1 MHETELPLRWSLRIA
16 KIPNNNEEANDPKF
30 KEEVFTVLN
39 DMDMLILEQN
49 EIMSDVLQDSL
60 FEDELDSIRK
70 QVVKETFGDGKSRGY
85 KE

>member
-16 KIPNNNEEANDPKF
+16 KIPNNNEEANDPKV
-30 KEEVFTVLN
+30 KEEVLTVLN

>member
-16 KIPNNNEEANDPKF
+16 KIPTNNEEANDPKF
-30 KEEVFTVLN
+30 KEEVLTVLN

-70 QVVKETFGDGKSRGY
+70 QVVKETFGDGKSMGF